1 MIRNIELVDFLA
13 HSNTKL
19 EFENDATVF
28 VGDNGAG
35 KSSIIDAITFS
46 LFGEHTR
53 KNNKGLIRRGANQG
67 FAKIEF
73 SANGKNYQAIRKID
87 SKGTLTAQFA
97 EDVNGKLIPIA
108 EGERKQFGESMT
120 KHVEETLGMDFEKL
134 KIASIVQQG
143 ELNSIIKAKPKEFK
157 ELLNTIIGIDKL
169 DTALASMRTVQREF
183 RSTIQKK
190 FGYDDI
196 QIVENKITE
205 YQNESKNAHPRLEQL
220 DVEKKEQELLIS
232 KLEKQIQN
240 DSTKESQLKD
250 LESRKKEWQEYAK
263 DVIKSIQNEVA
274 EKEEIVNEC
283 KPCFAISKNK
293 NEIESEINKIQKE
306 LSVIESELNDVEKK
320 QVRLEEHEELA
331 EKLVLKDGKCPVC
344 DSTVE
349 HLKPLFQKKHIEDEI
364 KEIEKKIEKLEDE
377 KNELEQNIDSL
388 SDDLEES
395 KKAETIL
402 STYKI
407 KNESQLDEIIA
418 EIKMKVKQM
427 QKIPL
432 TVNSGQLVETASL
445 DSHAKTIYENIVSL
459 EKSTSGFDQQELL
472 KNIESR
478 DGSMNRLSQ
487 INQEEGEIS
496 GNIKKAEMELEK
508 LDSTLT
514 ELKHVQGY
522 VTELEQIQENVYNR
536 DGPVGKS
543 LRSWSLEIISQKA
556 SEYLEKLNTK
566 IQRISLS
573 EKTRDV
579 SISCYSRSTM
589 LDLESLSGGEQV
601 SIALS
606 LRLGMAHLL
615 GSANLNFMIIDEPTT
630 HLDSERRKALGEVL
644 SQLANIRGENASMQF
659 VIISHDAEIFVNIF
673 CCESVDEKIFLST
686 SFDDFDFLKY
696 SNLFEMYEF
705 TDSPIFSVEPNP
717 IDVSLTCRI
726 FAARS

>member
-1 MIRNIELVDFLA
+1 MIRSIELVDFLA

-19 EFENDATVF
+19 EFNNNATVF

-67 FAKIEF
+67 FARIEF

-196 QIVENKITE
+196 QVVENKITE
-205 YQNESKNAHPRLEQL
+205 YQNESKNAQPRLEQL

-274 EKEEIVNEC
+274 EKEEIVTEC

-293 NEIESEINKIQKE
+293 NEIESKINKIQKE
-306 LSVIESELNDVEKK
+306 LSVIESELNDLEKK
-320 QVRLEEHEELA
+320 RVRLEEHEELA

-344 DSTVE
+344 DSTVN

-377 KNELEQNIDSL
+377 KNELEQNIDNL
-388 SDDLEES
+388 SDNLEES

-432 TVNSGQLVETASL
+432 TVNSGQLVEVANL

-459 EKSTSGFDQQELL
+459 EKSTKGFDQQEFL
-472 KNIESR
+472 KNIESK
-478 DGSMNRLSQ
+478 DSSMTRLTQ
-487 INQEEGEIS
+487 INQEYGEIS
-496 GNIKKAEMELEK
+496 GNIKKAKMELEK
-508 LDSTLT
+508 LGSTLT
-514 ELKHVQGY
+514 ELKHVEGY
-522 VTELEQIQENVYNR
+522 VTELEHIQENVYNR

-543 LRSWSLEIISQKA
+543 LRSWALEIISQKA
-556 SEYLEKLNTK
+556 SEYLEKLNTN

-579 SISCYSRSTM
+579 NISCYSRNTM
-589 LDLESLSGGEQV
+589 LDIESLSGGEQV
-601 SIALS
+601 SIALA
-606 LRLGMAHLL
+606 LRLGMSHLL
-615 GSANLNFMIIDEPTT
+615 GASNLNFMILDEPTA
-630 HLDSERRKALGEVL
+630 HLDSERRKSLVNVL
-644 SQLANIRGENASMQF
+644 SQLTSLKEDNSSMQF
-659 VIISHDAEIFVNIF
+659 IIITHDAEIF
-673 CCESVDEKIFLST
+673 
-686 SFDDFDFLKY
+686 DD
-696 SNLFEMYEF
+696 S
-705 TDSPIFSVEPNP
+705 SVENIYKFESAP
-717 IDVSLTCRI
+717 DGTMVSRL
-726 FAARS
+726 

>member
-1 MIRNIELVDFLA
+1 MIYDVELVNFLA
-13 HSNTKL
+13 HSDTKL
-19 EFENDATVF
+19 EFDSGATVF
-28 VGDNGAG
+28 VGENGAG

-97 EDVNGKLIPIA
+97 ENVDGKYSAIV

-120 KHVEETLGMDFEKL
+120 KHVEEAFAMDFEKL
-134 KIASIVQQG
+134 QIASIVQQG

-157 ELLNTIIGIDKL
+157 ELLNAIIGIDKL

-183 RSTIQKK
+183 RSSIQEK
-190 FGYDDI
+190 FGYDDT
-196 QIVENKITE
+196 QVVPLENKIAE
-205 YQNESKNAHPRLEQL
+205 YENESKNAQPRLEQL

-263 DVIKSIQNEVA
+263 DDIKSIQNEVA

-293 NEIESEINKIQKE
+293 NEIESEIDKIQKE
-306 LSVIESELNDVEKK
+306 FSIIESELSDLEKK

-344 DSTVE
+344 DSTVN

-364 KEIEKKIEKLEDE
+364 DGIRKKVDELENKKE
-377 KNELEQNIDSL
+377 ELEQNNVSL
-388 SDDLEES
+388 TNDLEEI

-402 STYKI
+402 STHKI
-407 KNESQLDEIIA
+407 KNESQLDKISA
-418 EIKMKVKQM
+418 EIKAKVKQM

-432 TVNSGQLVETASL
+432 TIIPGQLVGVTNL
-445 DSHAKTIYENIVSL
+445 DSHAKTIYESIVSL
-459 EKSTSGFDQQELL
+459 EKSTSGFDQQELQ
-472 KNIESR
+472 KSIESR
-478 DGSMNRLSQ
+478 ANSMTRLTQ
-487 INQEEGEIS
+487 INQEYGEIS
-496 GNIKKAEMELEK
+496 GNIKKAKIELEK
-508 LDSTLT
+508 LGSTLK
-514 ELKHVQGY
+514 ELKHVERY
-522 VTELEQIQENVYNR
+522 VTELENIQENVYNR

-573 EKTRDV
+573 EKTRV
-579 SISCYSRSTM
+579 NISCYSRDTM

-601 SIALS
+601 SIALA
-606 LRLGMAHLL
+606 LRLGMSHLL
-615 GSANLNFMIIDEPTT
+615 GSSNLNFMILDEPTA
-630 HLDSERRKALGEVL
+630 HLDNERRKSLVNVL
-644 SQLANIRGENASMQF
+644 SQLTSLKEDDSSMQF
-659 VIISHDAEIFVNIF
+659 IIITHDAEIF
-673 CCESVDEKIFLST
+673 
-686 SFDDFDFLKY
+686 DD
-696 SNLFEMYEF
+696 S
-705 TDSPIFSVEPNP
+705 SVENIYKFESAP
-717 IDVSLTCRI
+717 DGTMVSRL
-726 FAARS
+726 

>member
-1 MIRNIELVDFLA
+1 MIRSIELVDFLA

-19 EFENDATVF
+19 EFDNDATVF

-35 KSSIIDAITFS
+35 KSSVIDAITFS

-97 EDVNGKLIPIA
+97 EDVDGKLIPIA

-196 QIVENKITE
+196 QVVENKITE

-232 KLEKQIQN
+232 KLEKQIQS

-263 DVIKSIQNEVA
+263 DVIKSIQNEVT

-293 NEIESEINKIQKE
+293 NEIESEINKNEEE
-306 LSVIESELNDVEKK
+306 LSVIESELSDLEKK

-344 DSTVE
+344 DSTVD

-388 SDDLEES
+388 SDNLEES

-407 KNESQLDEIIA
+407 KNESQLDEIVA

-432 TVNSGQLVETASL
+432 TVNSGQLVEVANL

-459 EKSTSGFDQQELL
+459 EKSTKGFDQQEFL
-472 KNIESR
+472 KNIESK
-478 DGSMNRLSQ
+478 DSSMTRLTQ
-487 INQEEGEIS
+487 INQEYGEIS
-496 GNIKKAEMELEK
+496 GNIKKAKMELEK
-508 LDSTLT
+508 LGSTLT
-514 ELKHVQGY
+514 ELKHVEGY
-522 VTELEQIQENVYNR
+522 VTELEHIQDNVYNR

-543 LRSWSLEIISQKA
+543 LRSWALEIISQKA

-579 SISCYSRSTM
+579 NISCYSRNTM
-589 LDLESLSGGEQV
+589 LDIESLSGGEQV
-601 SIALS
+601 SIALA
-606 LRLGMAHLL
+606 LRLGMSHLL
-615 GSANLNFMIIDEPTT
+615 GASNLNFMILDEPTA
-630 HLDSERRKALGEVL
+630 HLDSERRKSLVNVL
-644 SQLANIRGENASMQF
+644 SQLTSLKEDDSSMQF
-659 VIISHDAEIFVNIF
+659 IIITHDAEIF
-673 CCESVDEKIFLST
+673 
-686 SFDDFDFLKY
+686 DD
-696 SNLFEMYEF
+696 S
-705 TDSPIFSVEPNP
+705 SVENIYKFESNPNGTV
-717 IDVSLTCRI
+717 ISRL
-726 FAARS
+726 

>member
-19 EFENDATVF
+19 GFENDATVF

-53 KNNKGLIRRGANQG
+53 KNTKGLIRRGANQG

-143 ELNSIIKAKPKEFK
+143 ELSSIIKAKPKEFK

-169 DTALASMRTVQREF
+169 DAALTSMRTVQREF
-183 RSTIQKK
+183 RNTIQKK
-190 FGYDDI
+190 FGYDDT
-196 QIVENKITE
+196 QVELLENKIIE
-205 YQNESKNAHPRLEQL
+205 YQNESKNAQPRLEEL
-220 DVEKKEQELLIS
+220 GVEKKEQESLIA
-232 KLEKQIQN
+232 KLEKQIQS

-293 NEIESEINKIQKE
+293 NDIESEINKIQEK
-306 LSVIESELNDVEKK
+306 LSAIESELGDLEKK

-344 DSTVE
+344 DSAVD
-349 HLKPLFQKKHIEDEI
+349 HLKPLFQKKHIENEI
-364 KEIEKKIEKLEDE
+364 KEIEKKIEKLENE
-377 KNELEQNIDSL
+377 KDELEQNIDSL

-407 KNESQLDEIIA
+407 KNQSQLDEIIA

-432 TVNSGQLVETASL
+432 TINSGQLVEAASL

-459 EKSTSGFDQQELL
+459 EKSTKGFDQQEFL

-478 DGSMNRLSQ
+478 TNSMTKLSQ
-487 INQEEGEIS
+487 INQEYGEIS
-496 GNIKKAEMELEK
+496 GNVKKAKAELEK

-514 ELKHVQGY
+514 ELKYVVGY
-522 VTELEQIQENVYNR
+522 VTELENIQENVYNR

-543 LRSWSLEIISQKA
+543 LRSWALEIISQKA
-556 SEYLEKLNTK
+556 SDYLEKLNIK

-579 SISCYSRSTM
+579 NISCYSRDTM

-601 SIALS
+601 SIALA
-606 LRLGMAHLL
+606 LRLGMSHLL
-615 GSANLNFMIIDEPTT
+615 GSSNLNFMILDEPTA
-630 HLDSERRKALGEVL
+630 HLDGERRKSLVNVL
-644 SQLANIRGENASMQF
+644 SQLTNLKEDSSMQF
-659 VIISHDAEIFVNIF
+659 IIITHDAEIF
-673 CCESVDEKIFLST
+673 
-686 SFDDFDFLKY
+686 DD
-696 SNLFEMYEF
+696 S
-705 TDSPIFSVEPNP
+705 SVENIYKFESNPNGTV
-717 IDVSLTCRI
+717 VSRL
-726 FAARS
+726 

>member
-1 MIRNIELVDFLA
+1 MIRNVELVDFLA
-13 HSNTKL
+13 HSDTKL
-19 EFENDATVF
+19 EFDSGATVF
-28 VGDNGAG
+28 VGENGAG

-67 FAKIEF
+67 FTKIEF

-97 EDVNGKLIPIA
+97 EDVDGKLIPIA

-120 KHVEETLGMDFEKL
+120 KHVEEAFAMDFEKL
-134 KIASIVQQG
+134 QIASIVQQG

-157 ELLNTIIGIDKL
+157 ELLNAIIGIDKL

-183 RSTIQKK
+183 RSSIQEK
-190 FGYDDI
+190 FGYDDT
-196 QIVENKITE
+196 QVVLLENKIAE
-205 YQNESKNAHPRLEQL
+205 YENESKNAQPKLEQL
-220 DVEKKEQELLIS
+220 GVEKKEQELLIS

-263 DVIKSIQNEVA
+263 DVIKSIQNEVT

-293 NEIESEINKIQKE
+293 NEIESEINKNQKE
-306 LSVIESELNDVEKK
+306 LSVIESKLSDLEKK

-331 EKLVLKDGKCPVC
+331 EKLILKDGKCPVC
-344 DSTVE
+344 DSTVN

-364 KEIEKKIEKLEDE
+364 NGIEKKVA
-377 KNELEQNIDSL
+377 ELENKKEELKQNYVSL
-388 SDDLEES
+388 TNDLEEI

-402 STYKI
+402 STHKI
-407 KNESQLDEIIA
+407 KNESQLDEISA
-418 EIKMKVKQM
+418 EIKAKVKQM

-432 TVNSGQLVETASL
+432 AIIPGQLVGVANL
-445 DSHAKTIYENIVSL
+445 DSHAKTIYESIVSL
-459 EKSTSGFDQQELL
+459 EKSTSGFDQQELQ
-472 KNIESR
+472 KNVESR
-478 DGSMNRLSQ
+478 AYSMTRLTQ
-487 INQEEGEIS
+487 INQEYGEIS
-496 GNIKKAEMELEK
+496 GNVKKAKIELEK
-508 LDSTLT
+508 LGSTLT
-514 ELKHVQGY
+514 ELKHVERY
-522 VTELEQIQENVYNR
+522 VTELENIQENVYNR

-579 SISCYSRSTM
+579 NISCYSRNTT
-589 LDLESLSGGEQV
+589 LDIESLSGGEQV
-601 SIALS
+601 AC
-606 LRLGMAHLL
+606 H
-615 GSANLNFMIIDEPTT
+615 
-630 HLDSERRKALGEVL
+630 
-644 SQLANIRGENASMQF
+644 
-659 VIISHDAEIFVNIF
+659 
-673 CCESVDEKIFLST
+673 IFLVHQILT
-686 SFDDFDFLKY
+686 S
-696 SNLFEMYEF
+696 
-705 TDSPIFSVEPNP
+705 
-717 IDVSLTCRI
+717 
-726 FAARS
+726 

>member
-1 MIRNIELVDFLA
+1 MIRSIELVDFLA

-19 EFENDATVF
+19 EFDNGATVF

-196 QIVENKITE
+196 QVVENKIAE
-205 YQNESKNAHPRLEQL
+205 YQNESKKAQPRLEYL

-263 DVIKSIQNEVA
+263 DVIKSIQNEVT

-293 NEIESEINKIQKE
+293 NEIESEINKIQE
-306 LSVIESELNDVEKK
+306 NLYAIESELSELEKK

-344 DSTVE
+344 DSTVD

-364 KEIEKKIEKLEDE
+364 KEIEKEIEKLEN
-377 KNELEQNIDSL
+377 KKGELEQNIGSL
-388 SDDLEES
+388 SNDLEES

-407 KNESQLDEIIA
+407 KNESELDGIAA
-418 EIKMKVKQM
+418 EIKAKVKQM
-427 QKIPL
+427 QKIPI
-432 TVNSGQLVETASL
+432 TINSGQLVEASSL

-459 EKSTSGFDQQELL
+459 EKSTSGFDQQEFL

-478 DGSMNRLSQ
+478 DGSMTRLSQ
-487 INQEEGEIS
+487 INQEYGEIS
-496 GNIKKAEMELEK
+496 GNIKKAKMELEK
-508 LDSTLT
+508 LDLTLT

-579 SISCYSRSTM
+579 DISCYSRNTT

-601 SIALS
+601 SIALA
-606 LRLGMAHLL
+606 LRLGMSHLL
-615 GSANLNFMIIDEPTT
+615 GASNLNFMILDEPTA
-630 HLDSERRKALGEVL
+630 HLDSERRKSLVNVL
-644 SQLANIRGENASMQF
+644 SQLTNLKDDDSSMQF
-659 VIISHDAEIFVNIF
+659 IIITHDAEIF
-673 CCESVDEKIFLST
+673 
-686 SFDDFDFLKY
+686 DD
-696 SNLFEMYEF
+696 S
-705 TDSPIFSVEPNP
+705 SVENIYKFESAP
-717 IDVSLTCRI
+717 DGTMVSRL
-726 FAARS
+726 

>member
-1 MIRNIELVDFLA
+1 MIRNVELVDFLA
-13 HSNTKL
+13 HSDTKL
-19 EFENDATVF
+19 EFDSGATVF
-28 VGDNGAG
+28 VGENGAG

-67 FAKIEF
+67 FTKIEF

-97 EDVNGKLIPIA
+97 EDVDGKLIPIA

-120 KHVEETLGMDFEKL
+120 KHVEEAFAMDFEKL
-134 KIASIVQQG
+134 QIASIVQQG

-157 ELLNTIIGIDKL
+157 ELLNAIIGIDKL

-183 RSTIQKK
+183 RSSIQEK
-190 FGYDDI
+190 FGYDDT
-196 QIVENKITE
+196 QVVLLENKIAE
-205 YQNESKNAHPRLEQL
+205 YENESKNAQPKLEQL
-220 DVEKKEQELLIS
+220 GVEKKEQELLIS

-263 DVIKSIQNEVA
+263 DVIKSIQNEVT

-293 NEIESEINKIQKE
+293 NEIESEINKNQKE
-306 LSVIESELNDVEKK
+306 LSVIESKLSDLEKK

-331 EKLVLKDGKCPVC
+331 EKLILKDGKCPVC
-344 DSTVE
+344 DSTVN

-364 KEIEKKIEKLEDE
+364 NGIEKKVA
-377 KNELEQNIDSL
+377 ELENKKEELKQNYVSL
-388 SDDLEES
+388 TNDLEEI

-402 STYKI
+402 STHKI
-407 KNESQLDEIIA
+407 KNESQLDEISA
-418 EIKMKVKQM
+418 EIKAKVKQM

-432 TVNSGQLVETASL
+432 AIIPGQLVGVANL
-445 DSHAKTIYENIVSL
+445 DSHAKTIYESIVSL
-459 EKSTSGFDQQELL
+459 EKSTSGFDQQELQ
-472 KNIESR
+472 KNVESR
-478 DGSMNRLSQ
+478 AYSMTRLTQ
-487 INQEEGEIS
+487 INQEYGEIS
-496 GNIKKAEMELEK
+496 GNVKKAKIELEK
-508 LDSTLT
+508 LGSTLT
-514 ELKHVQGY
+514 ELKHVERY
-522 VTELEQIQENVYNR
+522 VTELENIQENVYNR

-579 SISCYSRSTM
+579 NISCYSRNTT
-589 LDLESLSGGEQV
+589 LDIESLSGGEQV
-601 SIALS
+601 SVALA
-606 LRLGMAHLL
+606 LRLGMSHLL
-615 GSANLNFMIIDEPTT
+615 GASNLNFMILDEPTA
-630 HLDSERRKALGEVL
+630 HLDSERRKSLVNVL
-644 SQLANIRGENASMQF
+644 SQLTNLKEDSSMQF
-659 VIISHDAEIFVNIF
+659 IIITHDAEIF
-673 CCESVDEKIFLST
+673 
-686 SFDDFDFLKY
+686 DD
-696 SNLFEMYEF
+696 S
-705 TDSPIFSVEPNP
+705 SVEN
-717 IDVSLTCRI
+717 IYKFESNHNGTIVSRL
-726 FAARS
+726 

>member
-1 MIRNIELVDFLA
+1 MIRSIELVDFLA

-19 EFENDATVF
+19 EFDSGATVF

-35 KSSIIDAITFS
+35 KSSIIDAIIFS
-46 LFGEHTR
+46 LFGESR
-53 KNNKGLIRRGANQG
+53 FGKKNKKGLIRRGANQG
-67 FAKIEF
+67 YAKIEF
-73 SANGKNYQAIRKID
+73 SSNGKNYQAIRKID

-108 EGERKQFGESMT
+108 EGERKQMNESMT

-134 KIASIVQQG
+134 QIASIVQQG
-143 ELNSIIKAKPKEFK
+143 ELNSIINAQPKEFK
-157 ELLNTIIGIDKL
+157 ELLNAIIGIDKL
-169 DTALASMRTVQREF
+169 DTALTSMRTVQKEF
-183 RSTIQKK
+183 RTSIQEK

-196 QIVENKITE
+196 QVVENKITE
-205 YQNESKNAHPRLEQL
+205 YQHDFKNSQTRLEQL

-274 EKEEIVNEC
+274 QREEIVNEC

-293 NEIESEINKIQKE
+293 NDIESEINKIQKE
-306 LSVIESELNDVEKK
+306 LSVIESELSNLEKK

-331 EKLVLKDGKCPVC
+331 GKLVLKDGKCPVC
-344 DSTVE
+344 DSTVD

-364 KEIEKKIEKLEDE
+364 KEIEKKIEKLENE
-377 KNELEQNIDSL
+377 KDELEQNIDSL
-388 SDDLEES
+388 SNDLEES

-427 QKIPL
+427 QKIPI
-432 TVNSGQLVETASL
+432 TINSGQLVEDASL
-445 DSHAKTIYENIVSL
+445 DSHAKTIYESIISL
-459 EKSTSGFDQQELL
+459 EKSTKGFDQQEFL
-472 KNIESR
+472 KKIQSR
-478 DGSMNRLSQ
+478 HASIRKLSVIDQ
-487 INQEEGEIS
+487 DYGHYS
-496 GNIKKAEMELEK
+496 GTIKNAKIELEK
-508 LDSTLT
+508 LGSTLT

-543 LRSWSLEIISQKA
+543 LRSWALEIISQKA

-573 EKTRDV
+573 EKTHDV
-579 SISCYSRSTM
+579 NILCYYRNTT
-589 LDLESLSGGEQV
+589 LDLKSLSGGEQV
-601 SIALS
+601 SVALA
-606 LRLGMAHLL
+606 LRLGMSHLL
-615 GSANLNFMIIDEPTT
+615 GTSNLNFMILDEPTA
-630 HLDSERRKALGEVL
+630 HLDSERRKSLVNVL
-644 SQLANIRGENASMQF
+644 SQLTNLKEDNSSMQF
-659 VIISHDAEIFVNIF
+659 IIITHDAEIFDDSSVENIYKF
-673 CCESVDEKIFLST
+673 
-686 SFDDFDFLKY
+686 
-696 SNLFEMYEF
+696 
-705 TDSPIFSVEPNP
+705 EPNP
-717 IDVSLTCRI
+717 NGTIVSRL
-726 FAARS
+726 

>member
-1 MIRNIELVDFLA
+1 MIRNVELVNFLS
-13 HSNTKL
+13 HSDTKL
-19 EFENDATVF
+19 EFDSGATVF
-28 VGDNGAG
+28 VGENGAG

-87 SKGTLTAQFA
+87 SKGTLTAQFT
-97 EDVNGKLIPIA
+97 ENVDGKYSTIA

-120 KHVEETLGMDFEKL
+120 KHVEEAFAMDFEKL
-134 KIASIVQQG
+134 QIASIVQQG

-157 ELLNTIIGIDKL
+157 ELLNAIIGIDKL

-183 RSTIQKK
+183 RSSIQKK

-196 QIVENKITE
+196 QVVENKITE
-205 YQNESKNAHPRLEQL
+205 YQNESKNAQPKLEQL

-263 DVIKSIQNEVA
+263 DVIKSIQNEVT

-283 KPCFAISKNK
+283 KPCFALSKNK
-293 NEIESEINKIQKE
+293 NEIESEINKNQKE
-306 LSVIESELNDVEKK
+306 LSVIESELSSLEKK

-344 DSTVE
+344 DSTVN

-364 KEIEKKIEKLEDE
+364 KEIEKKIEKLENE
-377 KNELEQNIDSL
+377 KGELEQNIGSL
-388 SDDLEES
+388 SNDLEES

-407 KNESQLDEIIA
+407 KNESELDGIAA
-418 EIKMKVKQM
+418 EIKAKVKQM
-427 QKIPL
+427 QNIPI
-432 TVNSGQLVETASL
+432 TINSGQLVEAASL

-459 EKSTSGFDQQELL
+459 EKSTSGFDQQEFL

-478 DGSMNRLSQ
+478 DGSMTRLSQ
-487 INQEEGEIS
+487 INQEYGEIS
-496 GNIKKAEMELEK
+496 GNIKKAKMELEK

-543 LRSWSLEIISQKA
+543 LRSWALEIISQKA

-579 SISCYSRSTM
+579 NISCYSRNTT
-589 LDLESLSGGEQV
+589 LDIESLSGGEQV
-601 SIALS
+601 SVALA
-606 LRLGMAHLL
+606 LRLGMSHLL
-615 GSANLNFMIIDEPTT
+615 GASNLNFMILDEPTA
-630 HLDSERRKALGEVL
+630 HLDGERRKSLVNVL
-644 SQLANIRGENASMQF
+644 SQLTSLKEDSSMQF
-659 VIISHDAEIFVNIF
+659 IIITHDAEIF
-673 CCESVDEKIFLST
+673 
-686 SFDDFDFLKY
+686 DD
-696 SNLFEMYEF
+696 S
-705 TDSPIFSVEPNP
+705 SVENIYKFESNPNGT
-717 IDVSLTCRI
+717 IVSRL
-726 FAARS
+726 

>member
-67 FAKIEF
+67 FTKIEF

-97 EDVNGKLIPIA
+97 EDVDGKLIPIA

-120 KHVEETLGMDFEKL
+120 KHVEKTLGMDFKKL

-196 QIVENKITE
+196 QVVENKITE
-205 YQNESKNAHPRLEQL
+205 YQNESKNAHTRLEHL

-232 KLEKQIQN
+232 KLEKQIQS

-263 DVIKSIQNEVA
+263 DVIKSIQNEVT

-293 NEIESEINKIQKE
+293 NEVESEINKIQKE
-306 LSVIESELNDVEKK
+306 LSVIESELSSLEKK

-344 DSTVE
+344 DSTVD

-364 KEIEKKIEKLEDE
+364 KEIEKEIEKLEN
-377 KNELEQNIDSL
+377 KKGELEQNIGSL
-388 SDDLEES
+388 SNDLEES

-407 KNESQLDEIIA
+407 KNESELDGIAA
-418 EIKMKVKQM
+418 EIKAKVKQM
-427 QKIPL
+427 QKIPI
-432 TVNSGQLVETASL
+432 TINSGQLVEASSL

-459 EKSTSGFDQQELL
+459 EKSTSGFDQQEFL

-478 DGSMNRLSQ
+478 DGSMTRLSQ
-487 INQEEGEIS
+487 INQEYGEIS

-573 EKTRDV
+573 EKTRDID
-579 SISCYSRSTM
+579 ISCYSRNTT

-601 SIALS
+601 SIALA
-606 LRLGMAHLL
+606 LRLGMSHLL
-615 GSANLNFMIIDEPTT
+615 GASNLNFMILDEPTA
-630 HLDSERRKALGEVL
+630 HLDSERRKSLVNVL
-644 SQLANIRGENASMQF
+644 SQLTNLKEDDSSMQF
-659 VIISHDAEIFVNIF
+659 IIITHDAEIF
-673 CCESVDEKIFLST
+673 
-686 SFDDFDFLKY
+686 DD
-696 SNLFEMYEF
+696 S
-705 TDSPIFSVEPNP
+705 SVENIYKFESAP
-717 IDVSLTCRI
+717 DGTMVSRL
-726 FAARS
+726 

>member
-1 MIRNIELVDFLA
+1 MIRSIELVDFLA

-19 EFENDATVF
+19 EFDNDATVF

-35 KSSIIDAITFS
+35 KSSVIDAITFS

-97 EDVNGKLIPIA
+97 EDVDGKLIPIA

-169 DTALASMRTVQREF
+169 DSALASMRTVQREF

-196 QIVENKITE
+196 QVVENKITE

-232 KLEKQIQN
+232 KLEKQIQS

-263 DVIKSIQNEVA
+263 DVIKSIQNEVT

-306 LSVIESELNDVEKK
+306 LSVIESELSSLEKK

-344 DSTVE
+344 DSTVD

-364 KEIEKKIEKLEDE
+364 KEIEKEIEKLENKKD
-377 KNELEQNIDSL
+377 ELEQNIGSL
-388 SDDLEES
+388 SNDLEES

-407 KNESQLDEIIA
+407 KNESELDGIAA
-418 EIKMKVKQM
+418 EIKAKVKQM
-427 QKIPL
+427 QKIPI
-432 TVNSGQLVETASL
+432 TINSGQLVEASSL

-459 EKSTSGFDQQELL
+459 EKSTSGFDQQEFL

-478 DGSMNRLSQ
+478 DGSMTRLSQ
-487 INQEEGEIS
+487 INQEYGEIS

-579 SISCYSRSTM
+579 DISCYSRNTT

-601 SIALS
+601 SIALA
-606 LRLGMAHLL
+606 LRLGMSHLL
-615 GSANLNFMIIDEPTT
+615 GASNLNFMILDEPTA
-630 HLDSERRKALGEVL
+630 HLDSERRKSLVNVL
-644 SQLANIRGENASMQF
+644 SQLTNLKEDDSSMQF
-659 VIISHDAEIFVNIF
+659 IIITHDAEIF
-673 CCESVDEKIFLST
+673 
-686 SFDDFDFLKY
+686 DD
-696 SNLFEMYEF
+696 S
-705 TDSPIFSVEPNP
+705 SVENIYKFESNPNGT
-717 IDVSLTCRI
+717 IVSRL
-726 FAARS
+726 